1 MNSTFSCIYLHVG
14 HLYVYSNWLKYCMVA
29 YHTTLYMYFDV
40 VFVKKFVLLNLT
52 CRMYHFIKAS
62 FYFGSCLSCLKT
74 RLVI

>member
-1 MNSTFSCIYLHVG
+1 VLVFSWFVSQACSDH
-14 HLYVYSNWLKYCMVA
+14 HLTISSI
-29 YHTTLYMYFDV
+29 HTTLYFDL

-62 FYFGSCLSCLKT
+62 FYFGSCLSCLKA